1 MSRDTVFV
9 VWPNCLLALPT
20 DLATDLR
27 SMSGLLMERGTETPS
42 TFFWRVRDRIKS
54 PPATPATPA
63 AVAPTATAGPL
74 ALLATCFT
82 VPTTPFELSL
92 WLCGARLCALRFAVE
107 APDRLEL
114 DPLLER
120 REPLP
125 ADRGFAPA
133 ELARARLFDP
143 EAFEDPLL
151 LLEVEP
157 LADLLF
163 VCLLPDDLLFAAT
176 AHPSSSWTLLVER
189 FSTHQTR
196 C

>member
-1 MSRDTVFV
+1 MSLDTVFV

-20 DLATDLR
+20 DFATDLR
-27 SMSGLLMERGTETPS
+27 SMSGLFTERGTGTPS
-42 TFFWRVRDRIKS
+42 TFFWRVRERIKS
-54 PPATPATPA
+54 PPAMPAAVA

-92 WLCGARLCALRFAVE
+92 WLSVLRLGALRFAVE
-107 APDRLEL
+107 AADCFEP

-125 ADRGFAPA
+125 ADRAFAPD

-143 EAFEDPLL
+143 DAFDDLL
-151 LLEVEP
+151 LLRDADP
-157 LADLLF
+157 LDGLLF
-163 VCLLPDDLLFAAT
+163 VCLLPEDLLFAAT
-176 AHPSSSWTLLVER
+176 AHPSS
-189 FSTHQTR
+189 F
-196 C
+196 